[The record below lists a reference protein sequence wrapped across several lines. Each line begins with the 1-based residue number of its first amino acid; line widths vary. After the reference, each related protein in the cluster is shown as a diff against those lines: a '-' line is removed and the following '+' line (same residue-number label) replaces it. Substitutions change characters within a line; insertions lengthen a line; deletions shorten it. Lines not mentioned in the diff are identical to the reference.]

1 MVVFPRSALRSNDTS
16 PQRWTRVVGEL
27 ELVDECWME
36 QVGGNIYTNKLFNN
50 LSAMHYA
57 ALAAFVIT
65 ECEKRAAAAGRPFA
79 SRKV

>member
-1 MVVFPRSALRSNDTS
+1 MVVFPRSALRSTDTS

-27 ELVDECWME
+27 KLVDECWMK
-36 QVGGNIYTNKLFNN
+36 QVGGNTRTNKLFNN
-50 LSAMHYA
+50 LKTMHA

-79 SRKV
+79 PREV

>member
-1 MVVFPRSALRSNDTS
+1 MFPRSALRSTDTS

-36 QVGGNIYTNKLFNN
+36 QVRGNIYTNKLFNN
-50 LSAMHYA
+50 FAAKHT

-79 SRKV
+79 PREV